1 MTKEIKLPEIADNVN
16 SARVIDILVAE
27 GEKIEQDRPVAD
39 MESDKAAFELPSDV
53 AGVVKE
59 IKIKKGDDVT
69 VGQTMF
75 VIETDEGKA
84 EEEEQKET
92 ATGDQE
98 EEKQPEATGDEQE
111 TVREGDAEESPGDEE
126 PEEQESIREG
136 EKREI
141 EANVGKVIEE
151 KKVEQGKPG
160 PFMGSPDVPAS
171 PSVRRLARETGV
183 DIRRVKGS
191 GSHGRITPEDIRA
204 AAKKEIESKS
214 TVSSDGYELPD
225 FTKWGPVRRE
235 KMDTVR
241 KITAREMAASWQS
254 IPHVF
259 QFGKA
264 DVTELE
270 NFRKKYSAQVE
281 KQGAK
286 LTFTAILLKITAAA
300 LIKFPVFNASL
311 DIQNEEII
319 YKDYI
324 NIGVAV
330 DTDRGLL
337 VPVIRDADR
346 KSIMQLSA
354 ELNEVASKARNKKLM
369 PDALQGGN
377 FAISNLGGI
386 GGTNF
391 TPIVYRPN
399 VAILGVS
406 RAEMEPVY
414 TDGDFRP
421 RLMLPLSLSYD
432 HRAIDGA
439 TAARFMKWLCDALEM
454 PVLTMFD

>member
-27 GEKIEQDRPVAD
+27 GEKIEQDRAVAD

-53 AGVVKE
+53 AGIVKE
-59 IKIKKGDDVT
+59 IKIKKGEDVK

-75 VIETDEGKA
+75 VIETEEGKA
-84 EEEEQKET
+84 EAEQKE
-92 ATGDQE
+92 AGGKDKE
-98 EEKQPEATGDEQE
+98 EEKQPEDTGDEQE
-111 TVREGDAEESPGDEE
+111 TGEKEYVEEAPGDQE
-126 PEEQESIREG
+126 PEGQDSIREG
-136 EKREI
+136 EKREV
-141 EANVGKVIEE
+141 EADVKKVIEE
-151 KKVEQGKPG
+151 KKVEQGTPG
-160 PFMGSPDVPAS
+160 PFMGAPEVPAS

-183 DIRRVKGS
+183 NIRKVKGS
-191 GSHGRITPEDIRA
+191 GPHGRITPEDVRA
-204 AAKKEIESKS
+204 TAKKEIESKS
-214 TVSSDGYELPD
+214 TASSDGYELPD
-225 FTKWGPVRRE
+225 FSKWGPVRRE

-300 LIKFPVFNASL
+300 LVKFPVFNASL

-330 DTDRGLL
+330 DTERGLL

-346 KSIMQLSA
+346 KSIVQLSA
-354 ELNEVASKARNKKLM
+354 ELNDVATKARNKKLM

-406 RAEMEPVY
+406 RAETEPVY

-439 TAARFMKWLCDALEM
+439 TAARFMKWLCDALET
-454 PVLTMFD
+454 PILTMFD